1 MTHIGGIF
9 QLKLGYRYT
18 KAACYLG
25 YVTQAVINNFAP
37 LLFLIFQN
45 EYEISLSKI
54 TLLIAVNFT
63 VQLTVDLLSA
73 GFADKIGY
81 RISIIAAH
89 IFAAMGIG
97 GMGVLPD
104 LVGDPYIGL
113 LISVVIYAVGG
124 GLTEVLIS
132 PIIEACP
139 TENKS
144 SEMSLLHSFYCWGS
158 AAAELLSTLF
168 FVIFGKENWRSLAL
182 LWSVLPMF
190 NAVLFAFVPIGKLTE
205 DGEGM
210 KLRELG
216 KDCRFI
222 LLALMIFAAGA
233 SELAM
238 SQWASS
244 FAEKGLG
251 VSKTVGDL
259 LGPCLFAVL
268 MGSARVFYA
277 KAGEKLDLLKYIC
290 GCCALCTA
298 SYLLAALSPLPVLSL
313 IGCGICGFSVG
324 VMWPGV
330 FSIASERF
338 PKGGTAMFAI
348 LALAG
353 DLGCSGGPALVGTVS
368 KMFGD
373 EFRYGLLSAV
383 IFPVILIFCAVIFR
397 KRSQK
402 E

>member
-1 MTHIGGIF
+1 MKF
-9 QLKLGYRYT
+9 GYKYT
-18 KAACYLG
+18 KTACYLG
-25 YVTQAVINNFAP
+25 YVTQAIINNFAP

-45 EYEISLSKI
+45 EYTISLPKI
-54 TLLIAVNFT
+54 TLLIAINFT

-81 RISIIAAH
+81 RASIIAAH
-89 IFAAMGIG
+89 IFAAVGIG
-97 GMGVLPD
+97 GMAVLPD
-104 LVGDPYIGL
+104 LFGDPYIGL

-158 AAAELLSTLF
+158 AATVLLSTLF
-168 FVIFGKENWRSLAL
+168 FVLCGKENWRILAL
-182 LWSVLPMF
+182 LWAVLPTL

-205 DGEGM
+205 NGEGM
-210 KLRELG
+210 KLRELM

-290 GCCALCTA
+290 GCCGLCAA
-298 SYLLAALSPLPVLSL
+298 SYLLAALSPIPVLSL
-313 IGCGICGFSVG
+313 LGCGICGFSVG

-368 KMFGD
+368 KHFGD
-373 EFRYGLLSAV
+373 KFRPGLLSAV
-383 IFPVILIFCAVIFR
+383 VFPIILIVCAVIYR
-397 KRSQK
+397 KRSK
-402 E
+402 KG